1 MLLIFWMVFS
11 ALIISQIESIGGGWA
26 EGDRVGGGG
35 GLGAT
40 GELKHPFG
48 LKEQWYA
55 FSM

>member
-1 MLLIFWMVFS
+1 MVFS
-11 ALIISQIESIGGGWA
+11 APIISRIESIGGGWA
-26 EGDRVGGGG
+26 GGGSG